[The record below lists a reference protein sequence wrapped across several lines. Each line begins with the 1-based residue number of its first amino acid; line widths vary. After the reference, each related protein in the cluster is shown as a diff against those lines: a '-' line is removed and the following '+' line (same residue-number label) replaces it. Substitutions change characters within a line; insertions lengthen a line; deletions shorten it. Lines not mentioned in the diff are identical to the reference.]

1 MKSFK
6 VTSGINIVFGP
17 FKRYNNAKINYDG
30 KLFQMVFLN
39 YELS

>member
-6 VTSGINIVFGP
+6 VTSEINTDFGP
-17 FKRYNNAKINYDG
+17 FKHYNKAKINCDG